1 MQLLRNESRITG
13 CNRAKN
19 VALQI
24 VMVVFLSSVFGA
36 GYALAIG
43 KWEKG
48 YVTNPPWQDTFT
60 YITINNGRDTRYVVM
75 KDAKLVSVYEKNGV
89 QSQDQLSL
97 SSIHKGDTLVFMAE
111 GNRIYHIKKI
121 YK

>member
-1 MQLLRNESRITG
+1 MQLLRNVSRITG

-48 YVTNPPWQDTFT
+48 YVTNPPWQDNFT
-60 YITINNGRDTRYVVM
+60 YIMINNGQDTRYVIM
-75 KDAKLVSVYEKNGV
+75 KGAKMVSVYEKSGIR
-89 QSQDQLSL
+89 SQESLSL
-97 SSIHKGDTLVFMAE
+97 SSIHKGDTLLYMAE
-111 GNRIYHIKKI
+111 GNRIYYIKKI